1 MVMKQVMLL
10 LWKSV
15 DTIVAKMSYEQI
27 NYSMLATRS
36 SGEPAFVLS
45 KHYRIP
51 KWVPQSK

>member
-45 KHYRIP
+45 KHYRLP